1 MQINAFETFLAIEAA
16 GSFHGAARRLHITQT
31 AVSARIKALEEG
43 LGASLFE
50 RGPGGTRL
58 SAAGR
63 QFLPYAEQMMRTWE
77 FVSGDLR
84 ESLAGRVSLRLGAQ
98 LSVWDP
104 LLVDVAVWL
113 EQAQGTVPFTL
124 NYDHGLNMAE
134 AVARRLL
141 DLAIVNEVPAGTR
154 LGVEELPPEELVL
167 VSDQRLRLGRDA
179 LPLFINLEFGSE
191 YAAQVQQVLPQR
203 SRQHIV
209 LGNAP
214 MGLRY
219 LMKRGGMGYFPAY
232 MAAGALA
239 AGQIHRVEG
248 ARDIQLS
255 CKVLYLPDNPALE
268 QIRQVLQGLREMR
281 DQNSGAEF
289 SPENTCF
296 PG

>member
-1 MQINAFETFLAIEAA
+1 MQINAFETFLAIDAA
-16 GSFHGAARRLHITQT
+16 GSFHGAARLLNITQT
-31 AVSARIKALEEG
+31 AVSARIKTLEEA

-63 QFLPYAEQMMRTWE
+63 QFLPYAEQMIRTWE

-84 ESLAGRVSLRLGAQ
+84 ASLAGRVSLRLGAQ

-124 NYDHGLNMAE
+124 NYDHGLNMGE

-154 LGVEELPPEELVL
+154 LGVEELPPERLLLVA
-167 VSDQRLRLGRDA
+167 DRPLRLDTDA

-191 YAAQVQQVLPQR
+191 YEAQLQQVLPRR

-232 MAAGALA
+232 MAAEALA
-239 AGQIHRVEG
+239 AGQIHAVQG
-248 ARDIQLS
+248 APEIRLS
-255 CKVLYLPDNPALE
+255 CKVLYLEDNPGLE
-268 QIRQVLQGLREMR
+268 HIRQALRGLQAVR
-281 DQNSGAEF
+281 SA
-289 SPENTCF
+289 S
-296 PG
+296 